1 MTKRQKLESLLGRK
15 VVLVKQTHTSIK
27 KEDDSLVEKYNI
39 RNKLIDV
46 PGTICKVT
54 GTYFEIYREEVTR
67 CDYATKASKIQ
78 IFDKRGDKD
87 GKIIPLK
94 NITNSHLV
102 NIIKHIE
109 RKAEEGVCVVSGYYG
124 VDMMDMDF
132 NEEVLYGQDAL
143 KRMNYDAYVNE
154 LKRRRND

>member
-54 GTYFEIYREEVTR
+54 GTYFEIYREEVRGNYAFGRTSR

-78 IFDKRGDKD
+78 IFDKRGDII
-87 GKIIPLK
+87 GFKITEK
-94 NITNSHLV
+94 SETNLT
-102 NIIKHIE
+102 
-109 RKAEEGVCVVSGYYG
+109 
-124 VDMMDMDF
+124 MLT
-132 NEEVLYGQDAL
+132 EVLSYQVL
-143 KRMNYDAYVNE
+143 SE
-154 LKRRRND
+154 E